1 MDPYRIL
8 PECFHHPSDG
18 TCYHYCLSDN
28 EYSVPIIHKC
38 QHIHNNVEI
47 IGGNV
52 FIGIDDEF
60 WNDLTSRKPEIP
72 ETPILVNRPIV
83 HTKFANLFDTTEIIV
98 DLGSNECEGIY
109 IRDSITLHTI
119 EIIYDFVE
127 ISTHYYRRIIYQS
140 DPNDDEN
147 MVKYLLSQLSVNN
160 DELVIVLSDT
170 VKDKYIRK
178 ITDNLYLMV
187 TIDK

>member
-109 IRDSITLHTI
+109 IRDSITLHTT

-140 DPNDDEN
+140 NPNDDEN